1 MNTSCVVKDAY
12 HLSDTRSSF
21 HCVYWPAFLMALDLP
36 LPERILSHAHWTLG
50 RTKISKSR
58 GNVVNPFFALD
69 RFGVDIMRF
78 YLALEGGI
86 KNDTDYGNQ
95 TIISRHKS
103 TLQGLLG
110 NLTSR
115 LLRGKGWNVREA
127 IVNTVP
133 QIRNT
138 GLSGNEFLSRLDELA
153 AEVNGCIEQVNASAA
168 LRAIFAQIDRVWHPR
183 PFRYI

>member
-1 MNTSCVVKDAY
+1 
-12 HLSDTRSSF
+12 
-21 HCVYWPAFLMALDLP
+21 MALDLP
-36 LPERILSHAHWTLG
+36 LPKRILSHAHWTLG
-50 RTKISKSR
+50 HTKMSKSR

-86 KNDTDYGNQ
+86 KNDTDYGNH

-115 LLRGKGWNVREA
+115 VMRGKGWDVRQA
-127 IVNTVP
+127 VVNTVP
-133 QIRNT
+133 QIQT
-138 GLSGNEFLSRLDELA
+138 AGLSGNDFLKRLDGLA
-153 AEVNGCIEQVNASAA
+153 AEANGCIEKINPSAA
-168 LRAIFAQIDRVWHPR
+168 IRAIFAQIDRV
-183 PFRYI
+183 